1 MRERHPYFGLAL
13 AAFGALAITPDTF
26 FMRLTGMEGIQLIA
40 WRGLSTGTVFLVAW
54 LISHRGQIGR
64 DLGVL
69 ASPTG
74 IAIVLVNM
82 VNIALF
88 SVGVAAAP
96 VSVVLFGAA
105 SMPIFAA
112 IFAHLFVGERSGRA
126 TWIATAAVMTGI
138 GIAVFGRD
146 SGGVGLNLA
155 SMIGAVCGLGVAA
168 ALATTFVAI
177 RHHPTLPVLP
187 VMGLGSLILGTGAAM
202 SLGPEAMAQGNVWAA
217 LMSGALI
224 LPVSFA
230 ALAYANRHT
239 AAVNVSLLM
248 LLETILGPVW
258 VWIGIGEA
266 MSPWEILG
274 GAIVIVSLAAYIL
287 SAGRRTA
294 AA

>member
-13 AAFGALAITPDTF
+13 AAFGALVITPDTF
-26 FMRLTGMEGIQLIA
+26 FMRLTDMNGTQLIA
-40 WRGLSTGTVFLVAW
+40 WRGLSNGAIFLLAW
-54 LISHRGQIGR
+54 LLSHRDQLLQ

-69 ASPTG
+69 SSPAG

-88 SVGVAAAP
+88 SFGIATAP
-96 VSVVLFGAA
+96 VSIVLFAVA

-112 IFAHLFVGERSGRA
+112 IFAHLFAGERSGHA
-126 TWIATAAVMTGI
+126 TWIATVAVMTGI

-146 SGGVGLNLA
+146 AGGVGFNLA
-155 SMIGAVCGLGVAA
+155 SMIGALCGLGVAA
-168 ALATTFVAI
+168 ALATTFVTI
-177 RHHPTLPVLP
+177 RHHPALPVLP
-187 VMGLGSLILGTGAAM
+187 VMGLGSLILGAVAAI
-202 SLGPEAMAQGNVWAA
+202 SLGPEAMLKGNIWAA

-248 LLETILGPVW
+248 LLETILGPAW

-266 MSPWEILG
+266 MSPWEIVG

-287 SAGRRTA
+287 SVGRQTA